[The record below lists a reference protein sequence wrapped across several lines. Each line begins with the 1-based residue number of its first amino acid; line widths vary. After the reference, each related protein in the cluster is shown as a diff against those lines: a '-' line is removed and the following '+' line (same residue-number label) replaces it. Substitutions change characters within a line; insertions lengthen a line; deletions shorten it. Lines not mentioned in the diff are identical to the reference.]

1 MEQIVGIGAVLEP
14 TPGGPLQVTRLVP
27 GGPAQVLFH
36 ILTELIFPFLPFS

>member
-27 GGPAQVLFH
+27 GGPAQV
-36 ILTELIFPFLPFS
+36 PFLE